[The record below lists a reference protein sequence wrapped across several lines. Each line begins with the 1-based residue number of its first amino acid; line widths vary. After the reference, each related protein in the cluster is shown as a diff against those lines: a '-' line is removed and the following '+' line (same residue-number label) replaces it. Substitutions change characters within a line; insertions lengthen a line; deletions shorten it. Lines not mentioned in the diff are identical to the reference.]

1 MIVFTFGKTFILFIL
16 FTLLGIISAEIYIK
30 KNNKFIKILTGIASS
45 LSTYF
50 FITLILIALNA
61 LF

>member
-16 FTLLGIISAEIYIK
+16 FTLLGIISAECYIR
-30 KNNKFIKILTGIASS
+30 KNNKFIKIFTGISSS

-50 FITLILIALNA
+50 LITLILIALNA

>member
-16 FTLLGIISAEIYIK
+16 FTLLGIILAEIYIK
-30 KNNKFIKILTGIASS
+30 KNNKFIKILTGTASS

-50 FITLILIALNA
+50 FITLILIALNT